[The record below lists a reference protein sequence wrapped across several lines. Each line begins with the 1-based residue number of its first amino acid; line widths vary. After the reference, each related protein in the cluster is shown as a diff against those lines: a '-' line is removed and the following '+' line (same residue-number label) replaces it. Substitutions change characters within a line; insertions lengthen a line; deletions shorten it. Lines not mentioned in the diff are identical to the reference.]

1 MTNCSTLPMSH
12 HTISR
17 SRCAWWPVLQLLAK
31 RYTGR
36 LDSDA
41 DEFITFAVD
50 GCNRMQRLIQDL
62 LAYSRAGTNGKALR
76 EISGENAL
84 QEALTNLQATIEE
97 SGAVVTHDSL
107 PAITTDDTQLA
118 QVFQNLVGN
127 AIKYRSAEVPH
138 VHVSATKTVAMN
150 GSFRCET
157 MAWELTLS
165 TLKGSSSSSSGCTGE
180 RSSRAPESDWPFAR
194 RFWRGW
200 AGGSGSSR
208 NPKRAQP
215 STLPC
220 RKEVENDEIDWNG
233 RCSYR
238 RSFGRG

>member
-1 MTNCSTLPMSH
+1 MVASYT
-12 HTISR
+12 
-17 SRCAWWPVLQLLAK
+17 QLLAK
-31 RYTGR
+31 RYKGR

-41 DEFITFAVD
+41 DEFIAFAVD
-50 GCNRMQRLIQDL
+50 GCNRMQGLIQDL
-62 LAYSRAGTNGKALR
+62 LAYSRAGTNGKAIC
-76 EISGENAL
+76 EVSAEDAL
-84 QEALTNLQATIEE
+84 QGALTNLRMTIEQ
-97 SGAVVTHDSL
+97 SGAVVSHDSL
-107 PAITTDDTQLA
+107 PVIKMDETQLT

-208 NPKRAQP
+208 NPKRAPP

-220 RKEVENDEIDWNG
+220 RKEMENDEIDWNG
-233 RCSYR
+233 RGSYR
-238 RSFGRG
+238 SSFG